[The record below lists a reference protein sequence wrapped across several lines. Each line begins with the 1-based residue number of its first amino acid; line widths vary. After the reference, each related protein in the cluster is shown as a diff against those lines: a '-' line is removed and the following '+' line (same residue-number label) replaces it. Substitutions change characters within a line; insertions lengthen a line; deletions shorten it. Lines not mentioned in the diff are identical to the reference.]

1 MEFLPNLSRSVES
14 ICNKS
19 TICNCS
25 TNLALKQQL
34 NQHQLSMVQSEME
47 HKMKSMAVAYL
58 LAIFLGYFGAHRF
71 YVRKT
76 GTAVTQ
82 LVLFLLGV
90 VTAIFLVGF
99 VFLFIVGFWVL
110 IDLFLLHGQV
120 NRLNEEI
127 EREIIE
133 QVLRQSA

>member
-1 MEFLPNLSRSVES
+1 MS
-14 ICNKS
+14 
-19 TICNCS
+19 
-25 TNLALKQQL
+25 NLALKQQL